1 MAGSYEQINYALR
14 PAKAVERKM
23 LAEAFS
29 CLRSFRNPSTYRYIG
44 FGSTYFSDFH
54 LLHKTLGVTD
64 MHSIEKDR
72 HNQTRFEFN
81 RPFHCIKLVF
91 DDSITALPALV
102 ESDIPS
108 IVWLDYDGTISADV
122 LADTRTVISN
132 LSSGSVFLY
141 SLNVNPE
148 PLNNC
153 ESRKDDFSEK
163 VGEGKVPTRLKEK
176 DFAKWGTAQASREVV
191 DNVIHEALTARNA
204 PRPPTSQFVYQQ
216 LFNFHYQDGAKMLT
230 CGGIVLD
237 EGAMSSFSSS
247 GLSQLGYFRDGKD
260 AYEIKVPNLTY
271 REIHYL
277 NKALPDGVI
286 KDRYCIPERDIASY
300 KEVYRYFPA
309 FSEVFV

>member
-54 LLHKTLGVTD
+54 LLHKALGITD
-64 MHSIEKDR
+64 MHSIEKDV

-81 RPFHCIKLVF
+81 RPFDCIQLVF
-91 DDSITALPALV
+91 DDSTTALPALV

-108 IVWLDYDGTISADV
+108 IVWLDYDGTISSDV
-122 LADTRTVISN
+122 LADARTVVSN

-148 PLNNC
+148 PLSHC
-153 ESRKDDFSEK
+153 ESRRDDFSAK
-163 VGEGKVPTRLKEK
+163 VGEGKVPTHLREK

-191 DNVIHEALTARNA
+191 DNVIREALAARNA
-204 PRPPTSQFVYQQ
+204 PRPATSQFVYQQ

-230 CGGIVLD
+230 CGGIILD

-247 GLSQLGYFRDGKD
+247 GLSQLGYFRNGND

-277 NKALPDGVI
+277 NKALPDGSI
-286 KDRYCIPERDIASY
+286 RDRYCIPERDISSY